1 MKKVTASGKTVEAA
15 ISSGLAELGTTIDRV
30 KVNVLEQPSRGLFGL
45 FGARP
50 ARVELEL
57 IEEPEADEAA
67 GPAASGLPAEEAV
80 DEADVL
86 KDAVGSEESEDIE
99 EAAYFDFDDEEDA
112 EPEDR
117 DSRAERGDIEKAA
130 EAAERFLREVAEAM
144 GISVE
149 ISRTMTRDGLKL
161 SMSGGGDMGL
171 IIGRRG
177 QTLDAL
183 QYLANVVAGRRS
195 RERVRILLDAEDFRE
210 RRRKT
215 LEELSERLARR
226 VVRTGK
232 EIVLEPMTPQERKV
246 IHTALQNH
254 PRVKTYSKGEE
265 PNRRVVITLK

>member
-1 MKKVTASGKTVEAA
+1 V
-15 ISSGLAELGTTIDRV
+15 
-30 KVNVLEQPSRGLFGL
+30 
-45 FGARP
+45 P
-50 ARVELEL
+50 A
-57 IEEPEADEAA
+57 EAD
-67 GPAASGLPAEEAV
+67 
-80 DEADVL
+80 
-86 KDAVGSEESEDIE
+86 DI
-99 EAAYFDFDDEEDA
+99 D
-112 EPEDR
+112 
-117 DSRAERGDIEKAA
+117 KAA

-144 GISVE
+144 GVSIEIRRSV
-149 ISRTMTRDGLKL
+149 TRDGVLL

-195 RERVRILLDAEDFRE
+195 RGHVRILLDAENFRE

-254 PRVKTYSKGEE
+254 PKVKTFSKGEE
-265 PNRRVVITLK
+265 PNRRVVITPK

>member
-1 MKKVTASGKTVEAA
+1 MKKVTASGKTIEAA
-15 ISSGLAELGTTIDRV
+15 VNSGLAELGTTIDRV
-30 KVNVLEQPSRGLFGL
+30 KVNVLRQPSRGFFGL

-50 ARVELEL
+50 AQVELVL
-57 IEEPEADEAA
+57 IEEPET
-67 GPAASGLPAEEAV
+67 
-80 DEADVL
+80 
-86 KDAVGSEESEDIE
+86 EESVPAGAEPPEREDAGNSIVSADADGFE
-99 EAAYFDFDDEEDA
+99 EDEPLFFDDGEDS
-112 EPEDR
+112 EPEDG
-117 DSRAERGDIEKAA
+117 DVPAEADDIDKAA

-144 GISVE
+144 GVSIEIRRSV
-149 ISRTMTRDGLKL
+149 TRDGVLL

-195 RERVRILLDAEDFRE
+195 RGHVRILLDAENFRE

-254 PRVKTYSKGEE
+254 PKVKTFSKGEE
-265 PNRRVVITLK
+265 PNRRVVITPK

>member
-1 MKKVTASGKTVEAA
+1 MKKVTASGKTIEAA
-15 ISSGLAELGTTIDRV
+15 VNSGLAELGTTIDRV
-30 KVNVLEQPSRGLFGL
+30 RVNVLEQPSRGLFGL

-50 ARVELEL
+50 AVVELVL
-57 IEEPEADEAA
+57 IEETSGADSARDAA
-67 GPAASGLPAEEAV
+67 GPQAEEAA
-80 DEADVL
+80 EAADVL
-86 KDAVGSEESEDIE
+86 TDAVGSEDGEETFFE
-99 EAAYFDFDDEEDA
+99 EAEDS

-117 DSRAERGDIEKAA
+117 DMRAVSGDIDRAA

-144 GISVE
+144 GVEIE
-149 ISRTMTRDGLKL
+149 ISRSVTRDGLKL
-161 SMSGGGDMGL
+161 AMSGDGDMGL
-171 IIGRRG
+171 LIGRRG

-183 QYLANVVAGRRS
+183 QYLANIVASRRS
-195 RERVRILLDAEDFRE
+195 RGAVRILLDAENFRE

-246 IHTALQNH
+246 IHTALQHH
-254 PRVKTYSKGEE
+254 PKVKTFSKGDE

>member
-1 MKKVTASGKTVEAA
+1 MKKVTASGKTIEAA
-15 ISSGLAELGTTIDRV
+15 VNSGLAELGTTIDRV
-30 KVNVLEQPSRGLFGL
+30 KVNVLQQPSRGLFGL

-50 ARVELEL
+50 AKVELVL
-57 IEEPEADEAA
+57 IEEADSGEAARPADEAA
-67 GPAASGLPAEEAV
+67 KAAV
-80 DEADVL
+80 DP
-86 KDAVGSEESEDIE
+86 DAVTDTDLSEGEEEEVFFADED
-99 EAAYFDFDDEEDA
+99 DT
-112 EPEDR
+112 EPMDT
-117 DSRAERGDIEKAA
+117 DSRAEAGDIGKAA

-144 GISVE
+144 GVEVE
-149 ISRTMTRDGLKL
+149 ISRSVTRDGLKL

-171 IIGRRG
+171 LIGRRG

-183 QYLANVVAGRRS
+183 QYLANIVASRRS
-195 RERVRILLDAEDFRE
+195 RTHVRILLDAEDFRE

-246 IHTALQNH
+246 IHTALQHH
-254 PRVKTYSKGEE
+254 PKVKTFSKGDE

>member
-1 MKKVTASGKTVEAA
+1 MKKVTASGKTIEAA
-15 ISSGLAELGTTIDRV
+15 INSGLAQLGVTIDRV
-30 KVNVLEQPSRGLFGL
+30 RVNVLEQPSRGLFGL

-57 IEEPEADEAA
+57 IGEPDAA
-67 GPAASGLPAEEAV
+67 EPAAVAAETPAANAA

-86 KDAVGSEESEDIE
+86 TDAVGSEDEDESAFFDESEDS
-99 EAAYFDFDDEEDA
+99 
-112 EPEDR
+112 EPIDT
-117 DSRAERGDIEKAA
+117 DSRTESGDIDSAA

-144 GISVE
+144 GVGIE
-149 ISRTMTRDGLKL
+149 ISRSVTRDGLKL
-161 SMSGGGDMGL
+161 AMSGDGDMGL
-171 IIGRRG
+171 LIGRRG
-177 QTLDAL
+177 TTLDAL
-183 QYLANVVAGRRS
+183 QYLANIVASRRS
-195 RERVRILLDAEDFRE
+195 RAHVRILLDAEDFRE

-232 EIVLEPMTPQERKV
+232 EVVLEPMTPQERKV

-254 PRVKTYSKGEE
+254 PRVKTFSKGEE